1 MVNNSD
7 TDTVLLDYF
16 SELLLSDESEH
27 GIASMTGGDS
37 LLNFKSQ
44 AWLQVKVGQQGLLF
58 QLADL
63 SGLQALCGPLIAQ
76 GDTFWQGEKHS
87 DQVLLHLSQL
97 LSLAAVEFNQSSWQG
112 HSLKFK

>member
-7 TDTVLLDYF
+7 TDTVLLDCF

-44 AWLQVKVGQQGLLF
+44 A
-58 QLADL
+58 
-63 SGLQALCGPLIAQ
+63 
-76 GDTFWQGEKHS
+76 
-87 DQVLLHLSQL
+87 
-97 LSLAAVEFNQSSWQG
+97 
-112 HSLKFK
+112 

>member
-27 GIASMTGGDS
+27 GIASMTGGDL

-44 AWLQVKVGQQGLLF
+44 A
-58 QLADL
+58 
-63 SGLQALCGPLIAQ
+63 
-76 GDTFWQGEKHS
+76 
-87 DQVLLHLSQL
+87 
-97 LSLAAVEFNQSSWQG
+97 
-112 HSLKFK
+112 

>member
-1 MVNNSD
+1 M
-7 TDTVLLDYF
+7 
-16 SELLLSDESEH
+16 
-27 GIASMTGGDS
+27 
-37 LLNFKSQ
+37 
-44 AWLQVKVGQQGLLF
+44 GQQGLLF

-76 GDTFWQGEKHS
+76 ADTFWQSEKHS

-112 HSLKFK
+112 HSLKFKQPQLSVLVDTIIGPVHSQGHEQWQIFNGARYSLMIN